1 MRTVSDNEYTAASI
15 KAELEQLYAAASYL
29 DADRGKL
36 KLKLAVH
43 LIAAAIAELDS
54 VVVENPPQSL
64 QLIHIAE

>member
-29 DADRGKL
+29 DADRGKF
-36 KLKLAVH
+36 KLAVH

-64 QLIHIAE
+64 QLIHIVE